1 MYEHKTR
8 AYNAETA
15 KPEAFKNSR
24 IAAINRIRRSL
35 KSSLKKSQHFPY
47 KSILNPLNQS
57 LESTKYSRKS
67 KPEDVLVSTL
77 VPLYVWFKLS
87 EEYFVFPAFSFTLSP
102 NLSDILDR

>member
-1 MYEHKTR
+1 M
-8 AYNAETA
+8 TA
-15 KPEAFKNSR
+15 KPEAALKDSP
-24 IAAINRIRRSL
+24 IATKANQQWIQKADQVHYSAFDVTGHYRSQIKQKINKIDCR
-35 KSSLKKSQHFPY
+35 
-47 KSILNPLNQS
+47 
-57 LESTKYSRKS
+57 S